1 MQQLKP
7 SFNLS
12 PQETCIKNN
21 TDKKIIKLFL
31 IKFLWNNQKEC
42 DIIISANKNL
52 ETFSVGRDACI
63 PPLISND
70 FAAACGQA
78 ALHYDEY
85 RVKTNYISQEDF
97 MVFLLIVIYIAF
109 IGLGVPDSL
118 IGSAW
123 PAIHSQMN
131 IPVEAVS
138 ILTFIISGCTVL
150 SSMFSAGILNKIG
163 TAKVTA
169 FSTAMTAAALLGF
182 SFAPS
187 FWFMIP
193 LSVILGLGA
202 GAIDSGLN
210 NYVALHFKASHM
222 NFLHC
227 FYGVG
232 VSLSP
237 YLMSIAL
244 SNAGWRGG
252 YRYAFYVQAAITIL
266 LAVSVPFWKKTLPTD
281 EAEEKGVNLTLFQM
295 AKMPEVRQVWV
306 IMLATNAIEYACGV
320 WGSTYLVEQK
330 GFTSELGALALTVYY
345 VGMSIGR
352 FASGLISNKI
362 STWKRIG
369 IGTVILAPAVTLM
382 LLPLNGTLTVIGLF
396 LVGLGNGSIYPNMIH
411 LTPHNFGKEASQ
423 SVMGSQIAFAY
434 IGVMLAPP
442 VVSLISGLFGI
453 KVYPL
458 LLAVLYVIMI
468 IAIRC
473 FVNQLKKKNRY
484 DGNV

>member
-1 MQQLKP
+1 
-7 SFNLS
+7 
-12 PQETCIKNN
+12 
-21 TDKKIIKLFL
+21 
-31 IKFLWNNQKEC
+31 
-42 DIIISANKNL
+42 
-52 ETFSVGRDACI
+52 
-63 PPLISND
+63 
-70 FAAACGQA
+70 
-78 ALHYDEY
+78 
-85 RVKTNYISQEDF
+85 
-97 MVFLLIVIYIAF
+97 MVFLLVVIYIAF

-123 PAIHSQMN
+123 PAIHAEMN

-150 SSMFSAGILNKIG
+150 SSMFSAGILNKLG

-193 LSVILGLGA
+193 LAIVLGLGA

-237 YLMSIAL
+237 YLMSQAL

-252 YRYAFYVQAAITIL
+252 YRYAFYVQLVITIL
-266 LAVSVPFWKKTLPTD
+266 LIVSVPLWEKTSLTE
-281 EAEEKGVNLTLFQM
+281 EAEEKGVNLALLQM
-295 AKMPEVRQVWV
+295 AKMPEVRQVWI

-320 WGSTYLVEQK
+320 WGSTYLVAEK
-330 GFTSELGALALTVYY
+330 GFSAEHGALALTVYY

-352 FASGLISNKI
+352 FVSGLLSDKI

-369 IGTVILAPAVTLM
+369 IGSVILAPAIALM
-382 LLPLNGTLTVIGLF
+382 LLPLHGAVTVIGLF
-396 LVGLGNGSIYPNMIH
+396 LVGLDNGSIYPNMIH
-411 LTPHNFGKEASQ
+411 LTPHNFGKEVSQ
-423 SVMGSQIAFAY
+423 SIMGSQIAFAY

-442 VVSLISGLFGI
+442 AVSLISGLFGI
-453 KVYPL
+453 KIYPI
-458 LLAVLYVIMI
+458 LLAVLYAIMVI
-468 IAIRC
+468 ALRC
-473 FVNQLKKKNRY
+473 FVNQLKKQNKYNA
-484 DGNV
+484 NV

>member
-1 MQQLKP
+1 M
-7 SFNLS
+7 
-12 PQETCIKNN
+12 
-21 TDKKIIKLFL
+21 
-31 IKFLWNNQKEC
+31 
-42 DIIISANKNL
+42 A
-52 ETFSVGRDACI
+52 
-63 PPLISND
+63 
-70 FAAACGQA
+70 
-78 ALHYDEY
+78 
-85 RVKTNYISQEDF
+85 
-97 MVFLLIVIYIAF
+97 FLLVVIYIAF

-123 PAIHSQMN
+123 PAIHTEMN

-150 SSMFSAGILNKIG
+150 SSMFSSGILNKFG

-193 LSVILGLGA
+193 LAVVLGLGA

-210 NYVALHFKASHM
+210 NYIALHFKASHM

-237 YLMSIAL
+237 YLMSQAL
-244 SNAGWRGG
+244 SNTGWRSG
-252 YRYAFYVQAAITIL
+252 YRYAFYVQAAITL
-266 LAVSVPFWKKTLPTD
+266 LLIISVPLWKKSSSAD
-281 EAEEKGVNLTLFQM
+281 ESDEESSVNLTLFQM
-295 AKMPEVRQVWV
+295 AKMPEIRQVWI

-320 WGSTYLVEQK
+320 WGSTYLVSEK
-330 GFTSELGALALTVYY
+330 GFEAKHGALALTVYY
-345 VGMSIGR
+345 IGMSIGR
-352 FASGLISNKI
+352 FISGLLSAKI

-369 IGTVILAPAVTLM
+369 IGSVILAPAILLM
-382 LLPLNGTLTVIGLF
+382 LLPLHGAVTVIGLF

-411 LTPHNFGKEASQ
+411 LTPHNFGKDVSQ

-442 VVSLISGLFGI
+442 AVSLISGLFGI
-453 KVYPL
+453 KIYPV
-458 LLAVLYVIMI
+458 LLAVLYAIMVI
-468 IAIRC
+468 ALKC
-473 FVNQLKKKNRY
+473 FVSRLKKQNKY
-484 DGNV
+484 DTNV

>member
-1 MQQLKP
+1 M
-7 SFNLS
+7 
-12 PQETCIKNN
+12 
-21 TDKKIIKLFL
+21 
-31 IKFLWNNQKEC
+31 
-42 DIIISANKNL
+42 A
-52 ETFSVGRDACI
+52 
-63 PPLISND
+63 
-70 FAAACGQA
+70 
-78 ALHYDEY
+78 
-85 RVKTNYISQEDF
+85 
-97 MVFLLIVIYIAF
+97 FLLVVIYVAF

-123 PAIHSQMN
+123 PALHSEIN

-138 ILTFIISGCTVL
+138 VITFIISGCTVL
-150 SSMFSAGILNKIG
+150 SSMFSAGILNKLG

-187 FWFMIP
+187 FLVMIP
-193 LSVILGLGA
+193 LAVILGFGA

-237 YLMSIAL
+237 YLMSQAL
-244 SNAGWRGG
+244 SSVGWRGG
-252 YRYAFYVQAAITIL
+252 YRYAFYVQTAITIL
-266 LAVSVPFWKKTLPTD
+266 LIISIPLWKKSISSEHSED
-281 EAEEKGVNLTLFQM
+281 EGATKNLSLLQM
-295 AKMPEVRQVWV
+295 AKMPEIRQVWI

-320 WGSTYLVEQK
+320 WGSTYLVEAK
-330 GFTSELGALALTVYY
+330 GFAVEHGALSLTVYY

-352 FASGLISNKI
+352 FVSGLLSDKI
-362 STWKRIG
+362 GTWKRIG
-369 IGTVILAPAVTLM
+369 IGSVILAPAIVLM
-382 LLPLNGTLTVIGLF
+382 LLPLPGAVTVIGLF

-411 LTPHNFGKEASQ
+411 LTPHNFGKEVSQ

-442 VVSLISGLFGI
+442 LVSVISGMFGI
-453 KVYPL
+453 KVYPV
-458 LLAVLYVIMI
+458 LLAVLYVIMLAFLGLFI
-468 IAIRC
+468 SSM
-473 FVNQLKKKNRY
+473 KKQNRY
-484 DGNV
+484 DRNV

>member
-1 MQQLKP
+1 
-7 SFNLS
+7 
-12 PQETCIKNN
+12 
-21 TDKKIIKLFL
+21 
-31 IKFLWNNQKEC
+31 
-42 DIIISANKNL
+42 
-52 ETFSVGRDACI
+52 
-63 PPLISND
+63 
-70 FAAACGQA
+70 
-78 ALHYDEY
+78 
-85 RVKTNYISQEDF
+85 
-97 MVFLLIVIYIAF
+97 MVFLLVVIYVAF

-123 PAIHSQMN
+123 PAIHSEMN

-150 SSMFSAGILNKIG
+150 SSMFSAGILNKLG
-163 TAKVTA
+163 TARVTA
-169 FSTAMTAAALLGF
+169 FSTAMTALALLGF

-193 LSVILGLGA
+193 LAVILGLGA

-227 FYGVG
+227 FYGIG

-237 YLMSIAL
+237 YLMSQAL
-244 SNAGWRGG
+244 SNTGWRSG
-252 YRYAFYVQAAITIL
+252 YRYAFYVQAAITL
-266 LAVSVPFWKKTLPTD
+266 LLIISVPMWKKSSS
-281 EAEEKGVNLTLFQM
+281 AEEDEEESSANLSLLQM
-295 AKMPEVRQVWV
+295 AKMPEVRQVWI

-320 WGSTYLVEQK
+320 WGSTYLVEEK
-330 GFTSELGALALTVYY
+330 GFEAKHGALALTVYY

-352 FASGLISNKI
+352 FVSGLLSDKI

-369 IGTVILAPAVTLM
+369 IGTVILAPAIAIM
-382 LLPLNGTLTVIGLF
+382 LLPLHGAVTVAGLF

-423 SVMGSQIAFAY
+423 SIMGSQIAFAY

-442 VVSLISGLFGI
+442 AVSLISGLFGI
-453 KVYPL
+453 KIYPV
-458 LLAVLYVIMI
+458 LLAVLYVIMV
-468 IAIRC
+468 IALKC
-473 FVNQLKKKNRY
+473 FVNRLKKQNKYNA
-484 DGNV
+484 NV

>member
-1 MQQLKP
+1 
-7 SFNLS
+7 
-12 PQETCIKNN
+12 
-21 TDKKIIKLFL
+21 
-31 IKFLWNNQKEC
+31 
-42 DIIISANKNL
+42 
-52 ETFSVGRDACI
+52 
-63 PPLISND
+63 
-70 FAAACGQA
+70 
-78 ALHYDEY
+78 
-85 RVKTNYISQEDF
+85 
-97 MVFLLIVIYIAF
+97 MVFLLVVIYIAF

-123 PAIHSQMN
+123 PAIHSEMS

-150 SSMFSAGILNKIG
+150 SSMFSSGILNKLG
-163 TAKVTA
+163 TARVTA
-169 FSTAMTAAALLGF
+169 FSTAMTALALLGF

-187 FWFMIP
+187 FGVMIP
-193 LSVILGLGA
+193 LAVILGLGA

-237 YLMSIAL
+237 YLMSQAL

-252 YRYAFYVQAAITIL
+252 YRYAFYVQAAITL
-266 LAVSVPFWKKTLPTD
+266 LLIISVPMWKKSSS
-281 EAEEKGVNLTLFQM
+281 AEESEEENSKNLTLWKM

-320 WGSTYLVEQK
+320 WGSTYLVTEK
-330 GFTSELGALALTVYY
+330 GFEAKHGALALTVYY

-352 FASGLISNKI
+352 FVSGLLSNKI
-362 STWKRIG
+362 STWKRIS
-369 IGTVILAPAVTLM
+369 IGTIILAPAIAVM
-382 LLPLNGTLTVIGLF
+382 LLPLHGAVTVVGLF

-411 LTPHNFGKEASQ
+411 LTPHNFGKEVSQ

-442 VVSLISGLFGI
+442 AVSLISGLFGI
-453 KVYPL
+453 KVYPV
-458 LLAVLYVIMI
+458 LLAVLYVIMVFT
-468 IAIRC
+468 IRC
-473 FVNQLKKKNRY
+473 FVGRLKKQNKYNAK
-484 DGNV
+484 V

>member
-1 MQQLKP
+1 M
-7 SFNLS
+7 
-12 PQETCIKNN
+12 C
-21 TDKKIIKLFL
+21 
-31 IKFLWNNQKEC
+31 
-42 DIIISANKNL
+42 
-52 ETFSVGRDACI
+52 
-63 PPLISND
+63 
-70 FAAACGQA
+70 
-78 ALHYDEY
+78 
-85 RVKTNYISQEDF
+85 
-97 MVFLLIVIYIAF
+97 FLLIVIYIAF

-123 PAIHSQMN
+123 PAIHSEMN

-150 SSMFSAGILNKIG
+150 SSMFSAGILNKFG

-193 LSVILGLGA
+193 LAVILGLGA

-237 YLMSIAL
+237 YLMSQAL
-244 SNAGWRGG
+244 SDAGWRGG
-252 YRYAFYVQAAITIL
+252 YRYAFYVQSAITL
-266 LAVSVPFWKKTLPTD
+266 LLIVSVPLWKKTASAEQEED
-281 EAEEKGVNLTLFQM
+281 ESSVNLTLLQM
-295 AKMPEVRQVWV
+295 AKKADVRQVWI

-320 WGSTYLVEQK
+320 WGSTYLVTEK
-330 GFTSELGALALTVYY
+330 GFQAEHGALALTVYY
-345 VGMSIGR
+345 IGMSVGR
-352 FASGLISNKI
+352 FVSGLLSNKI
-362 STWKRIG
+362 NTWKRIG
-369 IGTVILAPAVTLM
+369 IGAAILAPAIAIM
-382 LLPLNGTLTVIGLF
+382 LLPLHGAVTVVGLF

-411 LTPHNFGKEASQ
+411 LTPHNFGKEVSQ
-423 SVMGSQIAFAY
+423 SIMGSQIAFAY

-442 VVSLISGLFGI
+442 MVSLISRLFGI
-453 KVYPL
+453 GVYPV
-458 LLAVLYVIMI
+458 LLAVLYVIMV
-468 IAIRC
+468 IALKC
-473 FVNQLKKKNRY
+473 FINRLKKQNRY
-484 DGNV
+484 NADV

>member
-1 MQQLKP
+1 M
-7 SFNLS
+7 
-12 PQETCIKNN
+12 
-21 TDKKIIKLFL
+21 
-31 IKFLWNNQKEC
+31 
-42 DIIISANKNL
+42 A
-52 ETFSVGRDACI
+52 
-63 PPLISND
+63 
-70 FAAACGQA
+70 
-78 ALHYDEY
+78 
-85 RVKTNYISQEDF
+85 
-97 MVFLLIVIYIAF
+97 FLLVVIYIAF

-123 PAIHSQMN
+123 PALHTQLN

-138 ILTFIISGCTVL
+138 VITFIISGCTVL
-150 SSMFSAGILNKIG
+150 SSMFSARILNKIG

-182 SFAPS
+182 SFVQS
-187 FWFMIP
+187 FWVMIP
-193 LSVILGLGA
+193 LAVVLGFGA

-237 YLMSIAL
+237 YLMSLAL
-244 SNAGWRGG
+244 SSAGWRGG
-252 YRYAFYVQAAITIL
+252 YRYAFYVQAAIAVL
-266 LAVSVPFWKKTLPTD
+266 LIVSIPLWKKSSSD
-281 EAEEKGVNLTLFQM
+281 EQAEEESATTLSLLQM
-295 AKMPEVRQVWV
+295 AKMPEIRQVWV

-320 WGSTYLVEQK
+320 WGSTYLVAEK
-330 GFTSELGALALTVYY
+330 GFSPEYGALALTIYY

-352 FASGLISNKI
+352 FVSGLLSSKI

-369 IGTVILAPAVTLM
+369 IGCVILAPAIMVM
-382 LLPLNGTLTVIGLF
+382 LLPLHGAVTVAGLF
-396 LVGLGNGSIYPNMIH
+396 FVGLGNGSIYPNMIH
-411 LTPHNFGKEASQ
+411 LTPHNFGKEVSQ

-442 VVSLISGLFGI
+442 AVSLISNLLGI
-453 KVYPL
+453 KVYPV

-468 IAIRC
+468 VFLKLFI
-473 FVNQLKKKNRY
+473 NGLKKKNRY
-484 DGNV
+484 DRNV

>member
-1 MQQLKP
+1 M
-7 SFNLS
+7 
-12 PQETCIKNN
+12 
-21 TDKKIIKLFL
+21 
-31 IKFLWNNQKEC
+31 
-42 DIIISANKNL
+42 A
-52 ETFSVGRDACI
+52 
-63 PPLISND
+63 
-70 FAAACGQA
+70 
-78 ALHYDEY
+78 
-85 RVKTNYISQEDF
+85 
-97 MVFLLIVIYIAF
+97 FLLVVIYIAF

-123 PAIHSQMN
+123 PAIHSEMN
-131 IPVEAVS
+131 IPVEAIS

-150 SSMFSAGILNKIG
+150 SSMFSAGILNKLG

-193 LSVILGLGA
+193 LAVILGLGA

-222 NFLHC
+222 NYLHC
-227 FYGVG
+227 FYGIG

-237 YLMSIAL
+237 YLMSQAL

-252 YRYAFYVQAAITIL
+252 YRYAFYVQAAITL
-266 LAVSVPFWKKTLPTD
+266 LLIISIPMWKKTSSA
-281 EAEEKGVNLTLFQM
+281 EASEEEKSVSLSLLQM

-306 IMLATNAIEYACGV
+306 IMLATNAIEYACGI
-320 WGSTYLVEQK
+320 WGSTYLVSEK
-330 GFTSELGALALTVYY
+330 GFEAKHGALALTVYY

-352 FASGLISNKI
+352 FVSGLLSDKI

-369 IGTVILAPAVTLM
+369 IGTVILAPAIAIM
-382 LLPLNGTLTVIGLF
+382 LLPVHGAVTVVGLF

-442 VVSLISGLFGI
+442 AVSLISGLFGI
-453 KVYPL
+453 KIYPV
-458 LLAVLYVIMI
+458 LLAVLYAIMVI
-468 IAIRC
+468 ALKC
-473 FVNQLKKKNRY
+473 FVNRLKKQNKYNA
-484 DGNV
+484 NV